1 MNISNLTT
9 EVLDQYKDDPAKAAE
24 HLSDSEFSELQSLL
38 KHANDFNKGRS
49 EILQKAMYSKYGEQ
63 ANQIREAKNSKGQV
77 SWNSLENPM
86 LSISSTSPITT
97 KWDSKSFWAVV
108 LNKVNGADPNGND
121 LKSVLVADLL
131 KLGVD
136 IKINV
141 SDSNWLKIK
150 AGDTEL
156 HQAAKKLLEPFRTV
170 EPKKPTFAIKLK
182 KEKEEQ

>member
-9 EVLDQYKDDPAKAAE
+9 ELLDQYKDDPSKAAD
-24 HLSDSEFSELQSLL
+24 HLSDSDLSELQAML
-38 KHANDFNKGRS
+38 KHVSDFNKGRI
-49 EILQKAMYSKYGEQ
+49 EILQKAMYSKYGKQ
-63 ANQIREAKNSKGQV
+63 ADQIREAKNSKGQV
-77 SWNSLENPM
+77 SWNSLENPL

-97 KWDSKSFWAVV
+97 KWDSKAFWDAVFNTIPEEHRNLMV
-108 LNKVNGADPNGND
+108 
-121 LKSVLVADLL
+121 SDLL

-170 EPKKPTFAIKLK
+170 EPKKPSFAVKIKK
-182 KEKEEQ
+182 TKEE